1 MNDHQIFF
9 FHFFHFSLSNR
20 ASRRLGEC
28 KKLRA
33 CPPGH
38 VYFPEKGGCH
48 EELSQGPCIQGKLL
62 MVDESS
68 IPKCMVS

>member
-1 MNDHQIFF
+1 MIKTLTFY
-9 FHFFHFSLSNR
+9 R

-28 KKLRA
+28 KKLKS
-33 CPPGH
+33 CSPGQI
-38 VYFPEKGGCH
+38 YFPEKGECH

-68 IPKCMVS
+68 IPKCMVKIYFCF